1 MNDLQVFQNS
11 EFGELG
17 VLDISGKPYFPA
29 TACAKILGYT
39 KPHNAITQHCRY
51 PLKQGVPHPQ
61 NPGKTLTMNFIPEG
75 DLYRLIVHSKLPA
88 AERFEKWVFD
98 EVLPSIRRIGS
109 YGQTDIA
116 AIVAQTA
123 NIVCTEMIRQLV
135 PLIQSITS
143 DPEPEEVEI
152 EVVQRR
158 RIHKRNAS
166 MIDRLNIEER
176 HKVESLLRDGR
187 YTYNEISDLL
197 RQDGISISRS
207 SLGRYAQRENCFP
220 NYDSLNKNPEQGE

>member
-11 EFGELG
+11 EFGELR
-17 VLDISGKPYFPA
+17 VLEQDGKPYFPA
-29 TACAKILGYT
+29 TACARKLGYVNPQKAIRDHCKGVNEMVTPT
-39 KPHNAITQHCRY
+39 KGGMQTTR
-51 PLKQGVPHPQ
+51 
-61 NPGKTLTMNFIPEG
+61 FIPEG

-98 EVLPSIRRIGS
+98 EVLPSIRRTGS

-166 MIDRLNIEER
+166 VIDRLNIEER

-220 NYDSLNKNPEQGE
+220 NYDSLNKNPKQGE

>member
-11 EFGELG
+11 EFGELQ
-17 VLDISGKPYFPA
+17 VLERDGKPYFPA
-29 TACAKILGYT
+29 TACAKVLGY
-39 KPHNAITQHCRY
+39 KRPADAITAHCKGSVKYRV
-51 PLKQGVPHPQ
+51 PTNGGNQELK
-61 NPGKTLTMNFIPEG
+61 FIPEG
-75 DLYRLIVHSKLPA
+75 DLYRLIVHSKLPT

-98 EVLPSIRRIGS
+98 EVLPSIRRTGS

-116 AIVAQTA
+116 SIVAQTA

>member
-11 EFGELG
+11 EFGELR
-17 VLDISGKPYFPA
+17 VLEQDGKPYFPA
-29 TACAKILGYT
+29 TACARKLGYVNPQKAIRDHCKGVNEMVTPT
-39 KPHNAITQHCRY
+39 KGGMQTTR
-51 PLKQGVPHPQ
+51 
-61 NPGKTLTMNFIPEG
+61 FIPEG

-98 EVLPSIRRIGS
+98 EVLPSIRRTGS

>member
-11 EFGELG
+11 EFGELR
-17 VLDISGKPYFPA
+17 VLEQDGKPYFPA
-29 TACAKILGYT
+29 TACAKVLGY
-39 KPHNAITQHCRY
+39 KRPADAITARCKGSVKYRVPTNGGNQE
-51 PLKQGVPHPQ
+51 LK
-61 NPGKTLTMNFIPEG
+61 FIPEG
-75 DLYRLIVHSKLPA
+75 DLYRLIVHSKLPT

-98 EVLPSIRRIGS
+98 EVLPSIRRTGS

-152 EVVQRR
+152 EVVQHR

-166 MIDRLNIEER
+166 VIDRLNIEER

-220 NYDSLNKNPEQGE
+220 NYDSVNKNPEQGE